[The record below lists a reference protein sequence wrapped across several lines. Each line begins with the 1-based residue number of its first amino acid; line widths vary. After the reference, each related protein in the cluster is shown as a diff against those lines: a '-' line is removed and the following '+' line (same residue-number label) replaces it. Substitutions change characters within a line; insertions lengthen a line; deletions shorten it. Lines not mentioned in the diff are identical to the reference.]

1 MRTGQVFRGVL
12 CAAMLCVLPG
22 AAAHAQAPAVAG
34 HERLV
39 ALDHASNF
47 RDIGG
52 YPTRDG
58 KHVRWSLIYRSAAT
72 PLLTPA
78 DVVRLKALGL
88 ANLVDLRSDE
98 ERVLAPTRLDGI
110 PYSAI
115 GYSMAAMMNAA
126 GGFDMKG
133 LYHSFPTFLGPQ
145 LRIIFRDL
153 ERKREPIAYNC
164 SAGQDRTGF
173 VTAMILSA
181 LGVPRDVIYQDYLLS
196 TGYRHPEYELPPID
210 PALAATSPVAGML
223 AKAQQDP
230 RYAKPNPLFGADK
243 VPYLTYAFDEI
254 DAKWGSPEN
263 YLKQEVGL
271 TTQDIDQLRALYL
284 E

>member
-1 MRTGQVFRGVL
+1 MRTGWFFRGIL
-12 CAAMLCVLPG
+12 CAVLLGTLPN
-22 AAAHAQAPAVAG
+22 AALRAQGPAAAG

-39 ALDHASNF
+39 ALDHGSNF

-52 YPTRDG
+52 YAAQDG
-58 KHVRWSLIYRSAAT
+58 KHVRWGMIYRSAAT

-78 DVVRLKALGL
+78 DVARLKALGL

-98 ERVLAPTRLDGI
+98 ERLLAPTRLDGI
-110 PYSAI
+110 PYSAV
-115 GYSMAAMMNAA
+115 GYSMATMMSPS

-133 LYHSFPTFLGPQ
+133 IYRNFPTLLAPQ

-153 ERKREPIAYNC
+153 IRTREPIAYNC

-173 VTAMILSA
+173 ATAMILSA

-196 TGYRHPEYELPPID
+196 TGYRHPEYELPHID
-210 PALAATSPVAGML
+210 PALAATSPVASFL
-223 AKAQQDP
+223 AKMQQDP
-230 RYAKPNPLFGADK
+230 RYAKPNPLYGADK
-243 VPYLTYAFDEI
+243 VPFLTYSFDEI
-254 DAKWGSPEN
+254 DTKWGSVDN
-263 YLKQEVGL
+263 YLRQEVGL
-271 TTQDIDQLRALYL
+271 TAQDLERLRTLYL